1 MKIYVNYMFHIFL
14 LLLLLDILK
23 ASAAPDGGDDPKEY
37 NEEDKCYQTEPTKD
51 IRDDCIKGNKP
62 ENKVCCYM
70 TIKYKYN
77 TFYACYPVE
86 KDKKKIEEEIKEIKK
101 DYTDCKS
108 ISIDCKSSITKYNL
122 IFLLLLIL
130 I

>member
-1 MKIYVNYMFHIFL
+1 MFHIFL
-14 LLLLLDILK
+14 LFLLLDNIK
-23 ASAAPDGGDDPKEY
+23 AAASGQEGGDNPKEY
-37 NEEDKCYQTEPTKD
+37 NEEDKCSQTEPTKD
-51 IRDDCIKGNKP
+51 IKDDCIKGNKP

-86 KDKKKIEEEIKEIKK
+86 KDKKKIEDKIKEIKK